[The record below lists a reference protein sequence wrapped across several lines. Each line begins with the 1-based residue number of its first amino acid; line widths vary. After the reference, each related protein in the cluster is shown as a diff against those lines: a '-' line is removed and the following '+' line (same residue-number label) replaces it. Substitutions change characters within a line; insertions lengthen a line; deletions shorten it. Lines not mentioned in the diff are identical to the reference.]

1 VTNFTQVSARGFY
14 ELEWHP
20 GPPSFSLTT
29 DENLIPEIV
38 TTMDGNRL
46 KIETRS
52 GNLVP
57 TDGIKIVITSP
68 GLNGADLSGALEF
81 HASTLSGTTFAL
93 QTSGAVKSTLSGK
106 VDRLLAS
113 LTGASKLDAAEL
125 LTNDVE
131 LSVTGAGE
139 ANVTASNLLRAAIT
153 GAGKVRYGGKPKTV
167 EKQVLGAGEIEPRD

>member
-1 VTNFTQVSARGFY
+1 
-14 ELEWHP
+14 
-20 GPPSFSLTT
+20 
-29 DENLIPEIV
+29 
-38 TTMDGNRL
+38 MDGNRL

-68 GLNGADLSGALEF
+68 SLNGADLSGALEF

-106 VDRLLAS
+106 VNRLLAS
-113 LTGASKLDAAEL
+113 LTGASKLDAEEL